1 FACAP
6 VLAAM
11 LAQRVSQ
18 WITNPASAWVV
29 AVPSR
34 RSSLV
39 ARGYNPAAE
48 VGRSLARRLRL
59 PWRPDLLSRMVDGP
73 VQKGLGRS
81 ARHRSVK
88 GAYACRADV
97 AGRTVLVV
105 DDVMTTGATL
115 DAIASV
121 MKEQGAAKVWG
132 AV

>member
-1 FACAP
+1 LRCPRCALAYDGSVVVEGVVACPDCSALSPSFDGVAAAFDYGWPGDLLIQQLKNQGRFACAP

-18 WITNPASAWVV
+18 WITHPASAWVV

-59 PWRPDLLSRMVDGP
+59 P
-73 VQKGLGRS
+73 
-81 ARHRSVK
+81 
-88 GAYACRADV
+88 
-97 AGRTVLVV
+97 
-105 DDVMTTGATL
+105 
-115 DAIASV
+115 
-121 MKEQGAAKVWG
+121 
-132 AV
+132 